1 MVHKL
6 LDGRVV
12 FPGGFDV
19 AAEDSVTV
27 RLRFSDTATA
37 AAASPSH
44 QCLVFAG
51 RKNSFEL
58 EEFEVGF

>member
-27 RLRFSDTATA
+27 RLWLSATA

-44 QCLVFAG
+44 RCLVFAG